1 MIDYFRGY
9 EKLSRLWLTIF
20 IIFIIVSLGFFIF
33 GLFLFISGFF
43 QPEVFSRISFL
54 KTIDD
59 RNLLIGASFIYGL
72 IGILAAVFLFKKYRS

>member
-43 QPEVFSRISFL
+43 QPEVISIISFL

>member
-1 MIDYFRGY
+1 MISYFRGY
-9 EKLSRLWLTIF
+9 EKLNRLWFTIS
-20 IIFIIVSLGFFIF
+20 IILIIAFLGFFIF

-43 QPEVFSRISFL
+43 QPEVLSKISFL

-72 IGILAAVFLFKKYRS
+72 IGISTTVFLFRKYRS